1 MKQIKHRIKKIE
13 NALLAAYHRQPDI
26 VPPKDWADSIMTQ
39 VYAQTMSYHNQKLAF
54 LANLRVVWRFSAVTC
69 TLAMAL
75 SFYAF
80 GHISPLDPLTILF
93 LSEDP
98 TPLMV
103 MELLVL

>member
-1 MKQIKHRIKKIE
+1 MKQIKHRVQNIE
-13 NALLAAYHRQPDI
+13 NALLAAYHRRPGI

-39 VYAQTMSYHNQKLAF
+39 VYAQTLNYQNQQLAF

-69 TLAMAL
+69 TLAIAL

-80 GHISPLDPLTILF
+80 GHISPLDPLTILS

-98 TPLMV
+98 IPLMV
-103 MELLVL
+103 MELLVP